1 VAPSQRHEHALADIE
16 LKGRTP
22 MKAVVVEQFGGPQ
35 QLRLADVAGPV
46 PGPGEIRISVHAA
59 GTNPVDASNR
69 ADGSWAGLKVPCI
82 LGYEVAGMVDRVGP
96 GVDGLVAGDR
106 VMAMTH
112 FPDGGGGYAELV
124 VVAADQGVGLFS
136 ATSFMAAAATP
147 VAAGTAAI
155 VLSRLAL
162 PPGSRLLVL
171 GASGGVGL
179 FLLQLAAREGIR
191 PIAVGRRAMHERMF
205 SLGAAAC
212 IDYTSEDVAARAR
225 QLTDG
230 RVDAIAD
237 LVGGSILATAVP
249 ALRPGGAIAAIETP
263 QLDLDPLLDANITF
277 HGVLLQDDGNRT
289 RRLASLLDT
298 GALRPVIS
306 HTLPLSE
313 AAQAHRILE
322 QGHPGGKIVLTVV
335 ADSSA

>member
-1 VAPSQRHEHALADIE
+1 
-16 LKGRTP
+16 
-22 MKAVVVEQFGGPQ
+22 MKAMLVEQFGGPE
-35 QLRLADVAGPV
+35 QLRLAEVAEPV
-46 PGPGEIRISVHAA
+46 PGPGEIRIAVHAA

-82 LGYEVAGMVDRVGP
+82 LGYEVAGTIDQVGP
-96 GVDGLVAGDR
+96 GVDDLGVGDR

-124 VVAADQGVGLFS
+124 VVAADQVARIGP
-136 ATSFMAAAATP
+136 ATSFVAAAATP

-162 PPGSRLLVL
+162 GPGRRLLVL

-179 FLLQLAAREGIR
+179 FLLELAAREGIT

-205 SLGAAAC
+205 GLGAAAC
-212 IDYTSEDVAARAR
+212 IDYTSEDVAARAI
-225 QLTDG
+225 QLAGG

-237 LVGGSILATAVP
+237 LVGGSILATALP

-277 HGVLLQDDGNRT
+277 YGVLLQNDGNRT
-289 RRLASLLDT
+289 RHLASLLDAAT
-298 GALRPVIS
+298 LRPVIS
-306 HTLPLSE
+306 QTLPLSE
-313 AAQAHRILE
+313 ATKAHRILE
-322 QGHPGGKIVLTVV
+322 DGHAGGKIVLTVRFGPHN
-335 ADSSA
+335 APAS